1 MGLDLLEMSASAS
14 GCPLEIESENS
25 VGQIASVFV
34 RMLVGDQ
41 DESSNTSLHRYLVS
55 CEPKFL

>member
-1 MGLDLLEMSASAS
+1 VGLDLAEMSAPTA
-14 GCPLEIESENS
+14 GCPVEIESENS

-41 DESSNTSLHRYLVS
+41 DEGSNTSLHRHLVS
-55 CEPKFL
+55 GGPKFL